1 MNTPPERQGLPARA
15 GVHVKEDPLLGAN
28 GRVWPALLRL
38 WTYSVVCGV
47 GAIGAGRAMVTAT
60 DKILPALPV
69 RLGSIIV
76 VVVGAGLG
84 AEHVLGRLQGRHRS

>member
-1 MNTPPERQGLPARA
+1 
-15 GVHVKEDPLLGAN
+15 
-28 GRVWPALLRL
+28 
-38 WTYSVVCGV
+38 
-47 GAIGAGRAMVTAT
+47 MVTAT